1 MTYVDFAFVRKHV
14 TVEQAAT
21 WLGLDLKP
29 ANNQLRG
36 SARCMTAA
44 HAPSPSRLNEMN
56 GFALPTNARRVV
68 A

>member
-1 MTYVDFAFVRKHV
+1 MTYVDFAHVRKHV

-36 SARCMTAA
+36 GARCMMAA
-44 HAPSPSRLNEMN
+44 HAPSPSRPSETP
-56 GFALPTNARRVV
+56 GFALPTNARKVV